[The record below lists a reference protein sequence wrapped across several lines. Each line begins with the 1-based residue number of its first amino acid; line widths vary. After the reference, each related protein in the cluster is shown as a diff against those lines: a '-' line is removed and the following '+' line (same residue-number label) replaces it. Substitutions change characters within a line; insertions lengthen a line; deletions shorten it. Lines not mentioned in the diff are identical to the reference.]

1 MLFQGRE
8 NVSNINISGQPSGCL
23 PAVYNG
29 SICRNALQFYQD
41 EFFGNESTNG
51 RVFIASVVDQEATE
65 TLAIELISNLSNTE
79 QNSSECE
86 VKARQIICLYLFG
99 LCTDNGTLHIPTEEQ
114 CMTTNDFC
122 TSEQENSTTTTA
134 DSVAINCTGKDY
146 RLHENYNMKVMQD
159 T

>member
-1 MLFQGRE
+1 MFQGRE
-8 NVSNINISGQPSGCL
+8 TGFSIKISGQPAGCL

-29 SICRNALQFYQD
+29 SICRNALQSYQD
-41 EFFGNESTNG
+41 EFFGNESTKG

-99 LCTDNGTLHIPTEEQ
+99 FCADNETLHIPTEEQ
-114 CMTTNDFC
+114 CMTTNDLC
-122 TSEQENSTTTTA
+122 TSEQENST
-134 DSVAINCTGKDY
+134 DSVPINCSGKGY
-146 RLHENYNMKVMQD
+146 FEASSQE
-159 T
+159 